1 MAGEEE
7 KTKILF
13 VGHSWMVGVTGEK
26 GERFRR
32 TMGKLPLEIDGT
44 AKVGSTVGWAQAQL
58 EKKNPEKY
66 GVIVIFTGMNDVFGK
81 KSADQIAKDLIK
93 LYETAQSG
101 GAKAFIFN
109 LEPKIGNRKIEGK
122 IESINKS
129 LREKI
134 PGSDL
139 IEIAVIAGKD
149 KNKTLEKA
157 TNNWKN
163 LHPNRNGYE
172 WIRNTIRTM
181 LYEWFHEKKH
191 ATVQGMV
198 PQKIE
203 PVREKKLI
211 PIPA

>member
-7 KTKILF
+7 KTKVLF
-13 VGHSWMVGVTGEK
+13 VGHSWMVGVAGEK

-66 GVIVIFTGMNDVFGK
+66 GVIVIFTGMNDVLGK

-93 LYETAQSG
+93 LYETAKSG
-101 GAKAFIFN
+101 GAKVFIFN
-109 LEPKIGNRKIEGK
+109 LEPKIGNRKIEEK
-122 IESINKS
+122 IESINKL

-139 IEIAVIAGKD
+139 IEIVVITGKD

-163 LHPNRNGYE
+163 LHPNEKGYA
-172 WIRNTIRTM
+172 WIRDNVRTII
-181 LYEWFHEKKH
+181 LEWTKNKG
-191 ATVQGMV
+191 TIQGLV
-198 PQKIE
+198 PMKIE
-203 PVREKKLI
+203 PGEKKKPI